1 MTTKEALMK
10 ELETAPEPVLREV
23 LAYLKLLEAKEL
35 PAALQTAFASEA
47 LLAREWSRPEE
58 DTAWKD
64 L

>member
-1 MTTKEALMK
+1 MK